1 MRFVMKFEELKNNL
15 KSEIKSGY
23 CLSGVDEFLLTS
35 AYNLIIKYSQIEYP
49 DLNLIEFKEGIIDGN
64 DVVRALNT
72 MPVFC
77 DRKIVYLDLR
87 MARSSDIKN
96 GKNIEE
102 YLKNPSSSSILV
114 VNIGNN
120 STLKCFDLKSLC
132 LVDCDRLSFN
142 IVSLKIKQLVE
153 KSGKSINS
161 EAIKLLYDYTLGD
174 LAKIIVELQKLCA
187 YIGERKDIQIQD
199 IQELTNK
206 SLEYQIFELTEA
218 LSKKDSKKVF
228 DILND
233 MKSKKDEFRM
243 LPAIIFS
250 HFRRLFMVSLNQ
262 DTSRGELS
270 QMLGVKEYA
279 VKMTLNQINLFT
291 KSQLKKINDLCAKI
305 DFDLKQSNISIENAV
320 DVIVMNILN
329 M

>member
-1 MRFVMKFEELKNNL
+1 MKFEELKNNL
-15 KSEIKSGY
+15 KQEIKSGY
-23 CLSGVDEFLLTS
+23 YLCGVDEFLLSS
-35 AYNLIIKYSQIEYP
+35 AYKLIIKYSNLECI
-49 DLNLIEFKEGIIDGN
+49 DLNLIEFKEGIIDGE

-72 MPVFC
+72 LPVFC
-77 DRKIVYLDLR
+77 NKKIVYLDLR
-87 MARSSDIKN
+87 MSKSSDIKN
-96 GKNIEE
+96 GKLIEE
-102 YLKNPSSSSILV
+102 YLKSPNPTSVLV
-114 VNIGNN
+114 VNVGSN
-120 STLKCFDLKSLC
+120 STLKCFDCKLLTM
-132 LVDCDRLSFN
+132 VDCDRLSFN
-142 IVSLKIKQLVE
+142 IVSLKIKQLAQ
-153 KSGKSINS
+153 SDGKTIDDN
-161 EAIKLLYDYTLGD
+161 AIKLLNDYTLGD
-174 LAKIIVELQKLCA
+174 LAKIIVELKKLCA
-187 YIGERKDIQIQD
+187 YIGERKDIQVND
-199 IQELTNK
+199 IKTLTHK
-206 SLEYQIFELTEA
+206 SLEYQIFELTDA

-233 MKSKKDEFRM
+233 MKSKKDEFRS

-250 HFRRLFMVSLNQ
+250 HFRRLFMVSLNP
-262 DTSRGELS
+262 DAPKFELA